1 MHASKA
7 AEGMLSSQQLGSTMS
22 AALAPAAL
30 AASPS
35 DGCMRFGDVVML
47 STAGGGVLA
56 VNTRQRTDSEQEAY
70 VVTRTSAEAGV
81 ACTRSAWTITP
92 VGDAPADGYLR
103 FGMKFALS
111 TAGPDGAP
119 LYLQSLRYTLTNL
132 NYSGSGGVGAGVSA
146 VPALTADT
154 TWSVVLLDPRDLDKM
169 EAHDQPVPANTFVAL
184 EHANTATLLYT
195 HEFKVRARPPSSR
208 RWHERARAREA
219 Q

>member
-1 MHASKA
+1 MPQRAGLSAFLFLSLAS
-7 AEGMLSSQQLGSTMS
+7 LG
-22 AALAPAAL
+22 
-30 AASPS
+30 
-35 DGCMRFGDVVML
+35 FVVHRRL
-47 STAGGGVLA
+47 QS
-56 VNTRQRTDSEQEAY
+56 
-70 VVTRTSAEAGV
+70 
-81 ACTRSAWTITP
+81 
-92 VGDAPADGYLR
+92 
-103 FGMKFALS
+103 
-111 TAGPDGAP
+111 PDGAP